1 MSGDQ
6 DKANLEHDR
15 AGELPSAASRSPARF
30 VLVCVML
37 PACWLGMMAVHEAG
51 HVLGAWATGGTV
63 ARVVLHPLS
72 ISRTDV
78 EPNPVPLVVAWA
90 GPAIGILL
98 PIILWAVLSKLEVRV
113 AFLARFFAGFCSAAN
128 GLYLG
133 IGSFDRVGDAGDL
146 LRSGASL
153 WHLWLFEGLAVV
165 AGLFMWN
172 GQGRSFGFGPHASA
186 VSWREVSLVAVLL
199 AVLVAAGL
207 ALN

>member
-6 DKANLEHDR
+6 EKANQGRGR
-15 AGELPSAASRSPARF
+15 AGESPSVASHSPARF

-37 PACWLGMMAVHEAG
+37 PTCWLGMMAVHEAG
-51 HVLGAWATGGTV
+51 HVLGAWVTGGTV
-63 ARVVLHPLS
+63 TRVVLHPLA

-78 EPNPVPLVVAWA
+78 EPNPIPLPVAWA
-90 GPAIGILL
+90 GPIIGIVL
-98 PIILWAVLSKLEVRV
+98 PIALWVALSRLTLRT
-113 AFLARFFAGFCSAAN
+113 AFLARFFAGFCSVAN

-133 IGSFDRVGDAGDL
+133 IGSLGRVGDAGDL

-153 WHLWLFEGLAVV
+153 WHLWLFGVLAVM
-165 AGLFMWN
+165 AGFLMWN
-172 GQGRSFGFGPHASA
+172 GQARSFEFGEDARA

-207 ALN
+207 SLS